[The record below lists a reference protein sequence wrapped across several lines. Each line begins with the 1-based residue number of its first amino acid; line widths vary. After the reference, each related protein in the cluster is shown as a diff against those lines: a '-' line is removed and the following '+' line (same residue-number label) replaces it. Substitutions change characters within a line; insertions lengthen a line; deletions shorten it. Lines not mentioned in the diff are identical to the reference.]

1 MKILLVS
8 KNEELS
14 DNFIHDLEFEGF
26 DVDWLKESEQLIF
39 RMYQNKYLMVV
50 LDLSTIDTK
59 TRDLLSTIKK
69 DPVMRY
75 IPLISMV
82 NKEDMVDQLLA
93 FEQGID
99 DFLYVPYTT
108 IELQLKIRAIKRL
121 LELQNKLQEKETQL
135 ESLKQVQQIL
145 VTLSHYINNALTPL
159 YTLVQMVNESDP
171 QAAKRLKDFAGL
183 TVEFIHKVLKTLNK
197 LVQTGEI
204 KVVRDGVYKNLLVD
218 IEMELKQLQDTSS

>member
-1 MKILLVS
+1 
-8 KNEELS
+8 
-14 DNFIHDLEFEGF
+14 
-26 DVDWLKESEQLIF
+26 
-39 RMYQNKYLMVV
+39 MYQNKYLMVV
-50 LDLSTIDTK
+50 LDLSTINTK
-59 TRDLLSTIKK
+59 TRDLLTTIKK

-121 LELQNKLQEKETQL
+121 LELQNKLQEKESQL

-171 QAAKRLKDFAGL
+171 EAAKRLKDFAGL

-218 IEMELKQLQDTSS
+218 IEMELKQLQETSA